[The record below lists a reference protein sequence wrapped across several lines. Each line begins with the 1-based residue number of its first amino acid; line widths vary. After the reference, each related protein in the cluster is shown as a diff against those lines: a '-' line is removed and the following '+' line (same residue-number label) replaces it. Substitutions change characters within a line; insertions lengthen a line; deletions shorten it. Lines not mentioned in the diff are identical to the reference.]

1 MTAALLLV
9 GTGRGVGLG
18 HERRMARL
26 ASALRGAGADVETTK
41 LSLDS
46 VSDPQNADLS
56 GSAHDCLIVDLP
68 DSLWSTEIEA
78 AVSGVSQQGCMIV
91 TVDRLIP
98 ASDVVI
104 VPSFHV
110 DTAIKAEAAAKG
122 IDLLWGWEHVLL
134 EPVTSRPSERDVNHL
149 LVMTGGGDEAGVG
162 ALWPHMIDRVLP
174 EDWAVTWVVGPFACE
189 PVLPQTARLRW
200 DLLSG
205 STDLRPAMTRASMAL
220 AVYGVSALEL
230 LAHAVPSV
238 LYSPY
243 GPRDVRHL
251 ELLDRSGLALVT
263 HDASEAVDTVAR
275 LADSPR
281 TAQGLASKCALL
293 GIRGSHETAVRILSL
308 CNVGGEKS
316 GA

>member
-1 MTAALLLV
+1 MTAVLLIV

-26 ASALRGAGADVETTK
+26 ASALHGAGADVETTK

-46 VSDPQNADLS
+46 VSGPQTVDLS
-56 GSAHDCLIVDLP
+56 GSTHDCIILDLP

-78 AVSGVSQQGCMIV
+78 AASGVSQSGRLIV
-91 TVDRLIP
+91 TVDRLTP

-110 DTAIKAEAAAKG
+110 DTQIKVEAAARG
-122 IDLLWGWEHVLL
+122 VDLLWGWEHVLL
-134 EPVTSRPSERDVNHL
+134 EPVISRPSDRDANHL
-149 LVMTGGGDEAGVG
+149 LVVTGGGDEAGV
-162 ALWPHMIDRVLP
+162 AAFWPPMIDRALP
-174 EDWAVTWVVGPFACE
+174 EDWTVTWVVGPFACE
-189 PVLPQTARLRW
+189 PVIPKTARMRW
-200 DLLSG
+200 DLLTG
-205 STDLRPAMTRASMAL
+205 STDLGSAMARASIAL

-275 LADSPR
+275 LADSPH

-308 CNVGGEKS
+308 CKVGGEKS

>member
-1 MTAALLLV
+1 MTAVLLLV

-26 ASALRGAGADVETTK
+26 AIALQGAGADVETTK

-46 VSDPQNADLS
+46 VSGPQTADLS
-56 GSAHDCLIVDLP
+56 GSTHDCLIVDLP

-78 AVSGVSQQGCMIV
+78 SVSGVGQRGHLIV

-110 DTAIKAEAAAKG
+110 DTEIKAEAAAKG
-122 IDLLWGWEHVLL
+122 VDLLWGWEHVLL
-134 EPVTSRPSERDVNHL
+134 EPITSRPSERDVNHL
-149 LVMTGGGDEAGVG
+149 LVITGGGDEAGVG
-162 ALWPHMIDRVLP
+162 ALWPRMIDRVLP

-189 PVLPQTARLRW
+189 PVLPQTTRLRW
-200 DLLSG
+200 DLLTG
-205 STDLRPAMTRASMAL
+205 STDLGSAMARASMAL

-243 GPRDVRHL
+243 GPRDVGHL
-251 ELLDRSGLALVT
+251 ELLDRSGLALVA
-263 HDASEAVDTVAR
+263 HDASEAVDTLAR
-275 LADSPR
+275 LAVESH
-281 TAQGLASKCALL
+281 TAEGLAHNCALL
-293 GIRGSHETAVRILSL
+293 EIRGTQATASRLFSL
-308 CNVGGEKS
+308 CNRDGSSVG
-316 GA
+316 A